1 VLASTERGAVIAPT
15 FLGRV
20 QAARRA
26 ELSFQVAGRVVDV
39 KVLPGHPVRRG
50 DVLATIDTTSFS
62 MQLSEAESRLAEA
75 VAVGKEASSRVGRL
89 RGLVEI
95 GAAPES
101 EWEAAIAAAE
111 AASAS
116 VQAMTATRD
125 ALAWQRQQG
134 ELRAPFDGF
143 VAVRA
148 IDPGQSVSPGVPAI
162 MLDGSGREIR
172 VPVPVAHA
180 QGLRVGHA
188 AVTHDGSQQSEARVL
203 RVGQRQAAGG
213 LVEVTL
219 ELLEGGAPGQVMPL
233 RFASPADAALWVPAR
248 AVVPTGR
255 KGEGYVMRYQPE
267 IGRVIRIEV
276 AYGDTK
282 GGLIQV
288 VSGLEAGD
296 LVVARGTGFVEDGA
310 PVKPL
315 KGTI

>member
-148 IDPGQSVSPGVPAI
+148 IEPGQSVSPGVPAI

-219 ELLEGGAPGQVMPL
+219 ELLEGG
-233 RFASPADAALWVPAR
+233 ALWVPAR